1 MPKKW
6 TISPGEIFADLPRV
20 VFLGSEMVIVEGHKG
35 ILAYSPE
42 VIKISRLKE
51 KIILKGKN
59 LEIFLIT
66 PDELQ
71 ITGQIE
77 RVCFERG

>member
-20 VFLGSEMVIVEGHKG
+20 IMLGSEMVVVEGHKG

-51 KIILKGKN
+51 KIILEGKD

-66 PDELQ
+66 PEELQ
-71 ITGQIE
+71 ITGQIN
-77 RVCFERG
+77 RIIFERG

>member
-20 VFLGSEMVIVEGHKG
+20 IFWGQEMVIVEGHKG
-35 ILAYSPE
+35 LLAYSPE

-51 KIILKGKN
+51 KIVLEGKN

-66 PDELQ
+66 PEELQ
-71 ITGQIE
+71 ITGLIE
-77 RVCFERG
+77 RVIFERG

>member
-20 VFLGSEMVIVEGHKG
+20 VFLGNEMVIVEGHKG
-35 ILAYSPE
+35 IQSYSPE
-42 VIKISRLKE
+42 IIKIIRFNE
-51 KIILKGKN
+51 KITIEGKN

-66 PDELQ
+66 SEELQ
-71 ITGQIE
+71 ITGQVE
-77 RVCFERG
+77 RVHFERG